1 VPISGS
7 KFFSGDTNREF
18 YHRVCNIVGGV
29 ISPLLSNI
37 YLDELDHKMA
47 EHGYEMVRYADDFVI
62 LSRSREEA
70 EEALEEVKRWT
81 AKSGLTLHPE
91 KTRIVDAPAGKGG
104 VRLPR
109 VPLRARDEMAT
120 QEEPEEA
127 EGDDPAKD
135 EAQQWSKPTGNHQR
149 REPHDEGL
157 V

>member
-1 VPISGS
+1 MDGEIWTDAS
-7 KFFSGDTNREF
+7 
-18 YHRVCNIVGGV
+18 
-29 ISPLLSNI
+29 
-37 YLDELDHKMA
+37 
-47 EHGYEMVRYADDFVI
+47 
-62 LSRSREEA
+62 SRENA
-70 EEALEEVKRWT
+70 DR
-81 AKSGLTLHPE
+81 G
-91 KTRIVDAPAGKGG
+91 RPAGKGG